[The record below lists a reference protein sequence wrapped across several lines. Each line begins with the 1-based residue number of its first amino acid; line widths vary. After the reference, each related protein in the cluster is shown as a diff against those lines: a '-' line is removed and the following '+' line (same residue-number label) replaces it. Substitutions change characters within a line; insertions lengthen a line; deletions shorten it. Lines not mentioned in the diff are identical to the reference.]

1 MSVTPENSEYA
12 AGSHDHVALPAPTA
26 WPFVLAVG
34 FTLAIAGLVTT
45 PEISVLGGVL
55 VLAGSV
61 GWFRDVLPHEQEEAV
76 AVTPAEI
83 VIATSRREL
92 ERIEVAPELKRLR
105 FPIEIYP
112 IKSGVRGGLVGSVA
126 MAAVAMLYGLIDYHS
141 VWYPVNLVGA
151 VVYANELHMSVAK
164 LSHFSIVLLLVA
176 LAIHLTVSLL
186 MGLLY
191 GALLPMLPR
200 HPILL
205 GGLIAPLLWSGV
217 VHASLG
223 IINPLLNQRI
233 NWVWFL
239 VSQVAFGCVAGLVVI
254 RHARVQVPQ
263 FMPLAMRTGIEATG
277 LRGEKYDGN
286 QSK

>member
-1 MSVTPENSEYA
+1 MSATPENREHT
-12 AGSHDHVALPAPTA
+12 AGNHDHVDIPSPTA

-34 FTLAIAGLVTT
+34 FALAIAGLVTT

-61 GWFRDVLPHEQEEAV
+61 GWFRDVLPHEQEETV
-76 AVTPAEI
+76 RVIPAEI

-92 ERIEVAPELKRLR
+92 ERIDVAPELKRLR
-105 FPIEIYP
+105 FPMEIYP

-141 VWYPVNLVGA
+141 IWYPVNLVGA
-151 VVYANELHMSVAK
+151 VVYARELQMSVAR
-164 LSHFSIVLLLVA
+164 LSQFSIILLLVA

-186 MGLLY
+186 VGLLY
-191 GALLPMLPR
+191 GTLLPMLPR

-205 GGLIAPLLWSGV
+205 GGVIAPLVWSGV

-233 NWVWFL
+233 DWMWFL
-239 VSQVAFGCVAGLVVI
+239 ASQVAFGCVAGLVVI
-254 RHARVQVPQ
+254 RHAPVHVRQ
-263 FMPLAMRTGIEATG
+263 FMPLAMRAGIEATG
-277 LRGEKYDGN
+277 LRDEKHEGDHA
-286 QSK
+286 K